1 MRLIGLVVVLAVG
14 IFLAPFAAWGQQAA
28 KTHRIGFLGT
38 SSAADYAVFL
48 KAFRQSLRDLG
59 HEEGRTL
66 LIEYRWADGHAERL
80 PPLAA
85 ELVRLKPDILVT
97 HSTPGIRAVQQATTT
112 IPIVFGV
119 SGDPVGLGFVKSLA
133 RPGGNTTGVATLQP
147 ELGPKRLEVFKEA
160 IPDLRRVAVLLN
172 LDNPVVHEEL
182 EKMMIAAAKLGLTLQ
197 SARMVREPSDLET
210 VFATVLRERPDGL
223 VVVADPLTAAHSAR
237 IAAFAMKNR
246 LPIMSGLSAIVTNG
260 GLIAYGADF
269 VEGWRLAARYVDKIL
284 KGAKPADLPVEQP
297 MKFELVINLKTAR
310 ALGLT
315 IPQTLLQRA
324 DQLIQ

>member
-1 MRLIGLVVVLAVG
+1 MDRRAFIAAVGGG
-14 IFLAPFAAWGQQAA
+14 IFLAAFAAWGQAA
-28 KTHRIGFLGT
+28 KAHRIGFFGT

-59 HEEGRTL
+59 HEEARTL

-80 PPLAA
+80 PALAA

-97 HSTPGIRAVQQATTT
+97 HSTPGIRSVQQATTT

-172 LDNPVVHEEL
+172 LDNPVAHEEL
-182 EKMMIAAAKLGLTLQ
+182 EKMKIAAAKLALRLQ

-210 VFATVLRERPDGL
+210 VFATILRERPDGL

-237 IAAFAMKNR
+237 IAAFGMKNR
-246 LPIMSGLSAIVTNG
+246 LPIMSGVSAIVTNG
-260 GLIAYGADF
+260 GLIGYGADF

-297 MKFELVINLKTAR
+297 MKFELVINLKTAK

-315 IPQTLLQRA
+315 IPQTLLMRA
-324 DQLIQ
+324 DQVIK